1 MIGMAVN
8 ADKYTFQKT
17 IASAKIM
24 CYCIGCGNALTISGG
39 TAMTKVTIKDVAREA
54 GVSISTVS
62 KALNDVNVVK
72 PDTKKHILE
81 VAQRLEY
88 SPNLIGQRLKSGST
102 QTIGFFT
109 SSVTGPYFSLLMDA
123 LAHFSEKSGYGLN
136 VYISSDRHQIMNT
149 IRGNLFDGVLLFD
162 LVISDQD
169 LEILNSE
176 KMPVVFLDRK
186 YTSEYATSVIFDSFQ
201 AGYDVG
207 NYLLNLG
214 HRKIAYIAGFEGV
227 YDSEQR
233 LAGLRKALAERS
245 LAIPPSYL
253 LQGLFEEAAAYNAVL
268 SFIRSARIQ
277 GTEIPTAFVAGNDI
291 SAIGAMKALK
301 YEGYNVPE
309 DVSVIGFDDI
319 DIAEYF
325 SPALTTIRNPIAAQ
339 ARQSI
344 NLLLQLIKGERNV
357 AAKVLPGE
365 LIIRKSAR
373 NI

>member
-1 MIGMAVN
+1 
-8 ADKYTFQKT
+8 
-17 IASAKIM
+17 
-24 CYCIGCGNALTISGG
+24 
-39 TAMTKVTIKDVAREA
+39 MTKVTIKDVAREA

-72 PDTKKHILE
+72 PDTKKRILE

-233 LAGLRKALAERS
+233 LAGLRKAMAERS

-253 LQGLFEEAAAYNAVL
+253 LQGLFEEEAAYNAVI
-268 SFIRSARIQ
+268 SFIHSARIQ

-301 YEGYNVPE
+301 HEGYNVPE

-344 NLLLQLIKGERNV
+344 NLLLQLIKGARNV